1 MPYHSCSKQWA
12 AGTVYRHIPLDA
24 PHGKLVM
31 LTKSWN
37 LQHFRPLV
45 DHAYTLMQVNVMQH
59 CRDPC
64 SLLCPSKTA
73 GAFRTT
79 ATLYHRYSYYCWSG
93 LLGKELYSAL
103 ETFLFFLC
111 CCCVD
116 TDRGV
121 LEETGWTATFSGLR
135 AMSAGF
141 FVGVLECVS
150 SMHCVTAPSA
160 HCVTS
165 SFTQCVTV
173 SFTHCVTASS
183 TRCVTASSWHCSWG
197 GIAAAA
203 AGSSADCVAG
213 GWVPILRALCARALL
228 KVVLVLAMML
238 MPFSRVAG
246 SLHRFFRTCSGT
258 QCCCT
263 YPEAV

>member
-1 MPYHSCSKQWA
+1 
-12 AGTVYRHIPLDA
+12 
-24 PHGKLVM
+24 
-31 LTKSWN
+31 
-37 LQHFRPLV
+37 
-45 DHAYTLMQVNVMQH
+45 MQMNVMQH
-59 CRDPC
+59 WRDPC

-73 GAFRTT
+73 GAFGTT
-79 ATLYHRYSYYCWSG
+79 AALHHRYSYYCWSG

-116 TDRGV
+116 TARGV
-121 LEETGWTATFSGLR
+121 LEETGWTATVSR
-135 AMSAGF
+135 VSAMSAGF
-141 FVGVLECVS
+141 LVGVLECVS
-150 SMHCVTAPSA
+150 STHCMTASSA
-160 HCVTS
+160 HCVTPS
-165 SFTQCVTV
+165 STHCVTV

-203 AGSSADCVAG
+203 AGSSEDCVAR

-228 KVVLVLAMML
+228 KVVLVLAMVL

-258 QCCCT
+258 QWCCT
-263 YPEAV
+263 DLEAF

>member
-1 MPYHSCSKQWA
+1 
-12 AGTVYRHIPLDA
+12 
-24 PHGKLVM
+24 
-31 LTKSWN
+31 
-37 LQHFRPLV
+37 
-45 DHAYTLMQVNVMQH
+45 MQMNVMQY
-59 CRDPC
+59 CRGPC

-79 ATLYHRYSYYCWSG
+79 AALHHRYSYYCWSG
-93 LLGKELYSAL
+93 LLDKQLYSAL

-111 CCCVD
+111 CCCAD
-116 TDRGV
+116 TARGV
-121 LEETGWTATFSGLR
+121 LDKTGWTATVSRTR
-135 AMSAGF
+135 AMSAGLL
-141 FVGVLECVS
+141 VGVLEGVS
-150 SMHCVTAPSA
+150 STQCVTASSTHCVTASSA
-160 HCVTS
+160 HCVTAS
-165 SFTQCVTV
+165 STHCVTV
-173 SFTHCVTASS
+173 SFTHRVTASSTHCVTVSS

-246 SLHRFFRTCSGT
+246 SLHRFYRTCSGT
-258 QCCCT
+258 QWCCT
-263 YPEAV
+263 DLEAF